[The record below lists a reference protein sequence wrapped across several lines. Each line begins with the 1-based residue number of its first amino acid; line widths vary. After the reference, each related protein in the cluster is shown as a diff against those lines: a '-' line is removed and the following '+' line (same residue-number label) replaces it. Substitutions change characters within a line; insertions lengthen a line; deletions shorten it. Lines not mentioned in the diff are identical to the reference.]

1 VTWGAFPALVGAYAQ
16 HWTLPPAAWAAALAA
31 LLMSLGQRSLSTP
44 VRAIRRRVTQVT
56 LRVTWRDGSQREY
69 GRAELLTPV
78 ESALRALAWA
88 VSALAIALVLA
99 R

>member
-1 VTWGAFPALVGAYAQ
+1 MFSSDTSPSALSGPAI
-16 HWTLPPAAWAAALAA
+16 
-31 LLMSLGQRSLSTP
+31 TP
-44 VRAIRRRVTQVT
+44 VRAIRRRVTQVS

-78 ESALRALAWA
+78 EHALRAMAWA
-88 VSALAIALVLA
+88 VSALAVALVLA